1 MDPKKFPELLS
12 IVFVGLSFYFIVFPL
27 DSFSGKIV
35 GHLLGIIG
43 TVLIVATLV
52 YVFRKRILK
61 QKGKANPLNQ
71 HSYFGL
77 IGGILVVIHSGGKSA
92 SLIGAL
98 IFISMLLTVLS
109 GVVGRIL
116 FVKLNKSIKE
126 KKSDIEAL
134 ETSLKTQKKEL
145 NPKCWQKEFN
155 FYNDEEWA
163 EETSGAEIDPEMDS
177 QMREKCSNF
186 LLFAESLAEREERLQ
201 VYSKTK
207 TLFTFWNSIH
217 IVSTCFLVA
226 MIIVHVMTTLYYGL
240 RWLP

>member
-1 MDPKKFPELLS
+1 MDPKKITELLS
-12 IVFVGLSFYFIVFPL
+12 IVFAGLLIFFIVFPL

-43 TVLIVATLV
+43 TFLMVATLI

-61 QKGKANPLNQ
+61 QKGKANPLST
-71 HSYFGL
+71 HAYLGL
-77 IGGILVVIHSGGKSA
+77 IGGILVAIHSGGKSA
-92 SLIGAL
+92 SLIGTL
-98 IFISMLLTVLS
+98 VFISMLLTVLS

-134 ETSLKTQKKEL
+134 ETSLKTLKKEL
-145 NPKCWQKEFN
+145 NPRCWQKEFN
-155 FYNDEEWA
+155 LYSEEEWV
-163 EETSGAEIDPEMDS
+163 EEDNCAEIDPQVES

-207 TLFTFWNSIH
+207 ALFTFWNGIH

-226 MIIVHVMTTLYYGL
+226 MIIVHVTTTLYYGL